1 MKEPLF
7 QASLLVSPGESC
19 DHGGGRGEENRVAA
33 LDRFAP
39 ECDSEM
45 TFTDAR
51 RSEEQQAIAV
61 THPASS
67 GELADLLRVDR
78 RLCLEVKCLER
89 ALRWELRD
97 REAHLDTP
105 FILASDF
112 CGAKELQRLAQAQ
125 LSSPRLIEQRIE
137 PIADRRELEAT
148 EHAVKINGIDTH
160 HAPPTIA
167 SYSFKGRNKALC
179 TGSSAISAC

>member
-7 QASLLVSPGESC
+7 QAPLLVSPGEGC

-51 RSEEQQAIAV
+51 RSEQQQAIAV
-61 THPASS
+61 TDPAGG
-67 GELADLLRVDR
+67 GELADLLRIDR
-78 RLCLEVKCLER
+78 RLRLEIKCLER
-89 ALRWELRD
+89 ALRGELRD
-97 REAHLDTP
+97 REAHLDPP
-105 FILASDF
+105 FIFASDF
-112 CGAKELQRLAQAQ
+112 RGTEELQRLAQAQ
-125 LSSPRLIEQRIE
+125 LPSPRLIEQGIE
-137 PIADRRELEAT
+137 PIADRRELEAA
-148 EHAVKINGIDTH
+148 EHAVKIDGIDTH

-167 SYSFKGRNKALC
+167 SYSCKGRNKALSAW
-179 TGSSAISAC
+179 SSTTSVR